1 MVRIPFFSLKALLL
15 FVLIIQLSCSSD
27 VSESYFRDADFNGQW
42 EFHMGD
48 IPDPF
53 DTEREKSAWIQIQLP
68 HDWSIMEYELQDSLH
83 EGPFFKDLPGGAD
96 VGYLRN
102 GTAWYRKTFETPVN
116 SENKRIILSFDGVQ
130 SQMELWVNG
139 ILIGE
144 HAYGYTPF
152 QFDIS
157 TALKEPGK
165 TNMIAVK
172 TVNPGENS
180 RWFAGAGIYRPV
192 GLSVLHPVAVSPWG
206 VYVSTPEVTKDQAT
220 IAIEIEIS
228 NMLLSEVEVKG
239 EILFFAP
246 DKRRMQ
252 VYTDSIKVEADS
264 RGILQASVQM
274 PDPMLWSPGQPDLYA
289 AEVILYSDG
298 KEVDSYHTSFGI
310 RSIGYSVENG
320 FLLNGEEILMKGAC
334 MHHDNGLLGA
344 AAFRDAEYRR
354 VKRMKEN
361 GYNAIRA
368 SHNPPSESFLNA
380 CDELGMLV
388 IDEAFDHW
396 VLPKRPNDYSNY
408 FKEWH
413 VRDIQAMVYRDRNH
427 PCVVMWSFG
436 NEVQERADPEG
447 IEIGKALVAAIRELD
462 NTRPVTQ
469 AVCGFWDNPG
479 KEWDY
484 SAGAFSMLD
493 IGGYNYQFQNYES
506 DHIKFPERMMYGS
519 ESVPQHAW
527 ENWELVKR
535 FPFVIGDF
543 VWTGMD
549 YIGESGIGHN
559 RLVEKGAEDE
569 GNFLKPWPWYISW
582 CGDID
587 ILGNK
592 KPQSYYRDVVWGESN
607 LELMVSTPVPKG
619 KESRLSYWGWYDEEK
634 HWNWEGHEGE
644 DMHVKVYSSYPQVK
658 LELNGEVAGIS
669 KIDSL
674 DKFVAQFTVPYE
686 AGELRAIG
694 MRGSE
699 EMESVTLKT
708 TGPAT
713 QLMLNTEQKAID
725 ARNNALVFIN
735 VEALD
740 QETLHSATSNAE
752 LRVKVSGPAQLQAAG
767 SANPAHQG
775 SFTDETFSLFKGR
788 GLVIIRSTGEAGTIT
803 VEVSSVG
810 MEPASITLEAKMQH
824 LDN

>member
-1 MVRIPFFSLKALLL
+1 MLTTRFLFLLIMLSL
-15 FVLIIQLSCSSD
+15 LSCGHEPSS
-27 VSESYFRDADFNGQW
+27 SFFRDADFNEGW

-48 IPDPF
+48 IQDPF
-53 DTEREKSAWIQIQLP
+53 QAEKDKAAWTQVHLP
-68 HDWSIMEYELQDSLH
+68 HDWSILDYELQDSLH
-83 EGPFFKDLPGGAD
+83 EGPFFKNLPGGAD

-102 GTAWYRKTFETPVN
+102 GTAWYRKAFDTPPN
-116 SENKRIILSFDGVQ
+116 IQNKRIILSFDGVQ

-152 QFDIS
+152 QLDI
-157 TALKEPGK
+157 TPALREPGNA
-165 TNMIAVK
+165 NMIAVK

-192 GLSVLHPVAVSPWG
+192 RLSMLNPVSVAPWG
-206 VYVSTPEVTKDQAT
+206 VFVTTPEVAKDQAT
-220 IAIEIEIS
+220 IVLEIDVS
-228 NMLLSEVEVKG
+228 NMLESGMEVSG
-239 EILFFAP
+239 EILFHSP
-246 DKRRMQ
+246 DKKQ
-252 VYTDSIKVEADS
+252 VQVFTDSIKVEAES
-264 RGILQASVQM
+264 KGILQTSAQIQ
-274 PDPMLWSPGQPDLYA
+274 DPILWSIDQPDLYT
-289 AEVILYSDG
+289 AEVILYADG
-298 KEVDSYHTSFGI
+298 KEVDSYHTTFGI
-310 RSIGYSVENG
+310 RTITYNVENG
-320 FLLNGEEILMKGAC
+320 FLLNGEEVLMKGAC

-361 GYNAIRA
+361 GYNAIRT

-396 VLPKRPNDYSNY
+396 MKPKRPNDYSNY
-408 FKEWH
+408 FNEWH

-447 IEIGKALVAAIRELD
+447 IDIGKALVAAIREVD
-462 NTRPVTQ
+462 DTRPVTQ

-493 IGGYNYQFQNYES
+493 IGGYNYQFLNYES
-506 DHIKFPERMMYGS
+506 DHRKFPERMMYGA

-527 ENWELVKR
+527 ENWEMVKR
-535 FPFVIGDF
+535 FPYVIGDF

-592 KPQSYYRDVVWGESN
+592 KPQSYYRDVLWGESN
-607 LELMVSTPVPKG
+607 LELTVGTPIPKG
-619 KESRLSYWGWYDEEK
+619 KESRLSYWGWYDEERQ
-634 HWNWEGHEGE
+634 WNWEGHEGE
-644 DMHVKVYSSYPQVK
+644 DMHIKVYSSYPQVK
-658 LELNGEVAGIS
+658 LELNGEVAGLS
-669 KIDSL
+669 DIDSL

-686 AGELRAIG
+686 AGELRATG
-694 MRGSE
+694 MQEGE
-699 EMESVTLKT
+699 EMESVILKT
-708 TGPAT
+708 AGPAT
-713 QLMLNTEQKAID
+713 LLKLKTEQKAID
-725 ARNNALVFIN
+725 AQINALAFIN

-740 QETLHSATSNAE
+740 KEALHSPTSNTE
-752 LRVKVSGPAQLQAAG
+752 VWVKLSGPAQLQAAG
-767 SANPAHQG
+767 NANPAHQG
-775 SFTDETFSLFKGR
+775 SFTNGTFKLFKGR
-788 GLVIIRSTGEAGTIT
+788 GLVIIRSTGQAGTII
-803 VEVSSVG
+803 VEVSSEVL
-810 MEPASITLEAKMQH
+810 EPARMELEASY
-824 LDN
+824 